1 MLLPCCLTEFD
12 LVVYN
17 TLMGIEEK
25 ERTKILQRL
34 KRIEG
39 QVRGLQKMINDDR
52 ELDEILNQMAASKRA
67 FDEASLVIIAEYMKE
82 CLGREL
88 KGCEKAV
95 SDALEVFIKYANHI
109 R

>member
-1 MLLPCCLTEFD
+1 
-12 LVVYN
+12 
-17 TLMGIEEK
+17 MGIDEK
-25 ERTKILQRL
+25 ERTKIIQRL

-39 QVRGLQKMINDDR
+39 QIRGLQRMIDENR

-82 CLGREL
+82 CLGRKL
-88 KGCEKAV
+88 KGCERAV
-95 SDALEVFIKYANHI
+95 SEALEVFIKYANHI